1 LSIFKELDVL
11 RSEVSMFKRTSLLF
25 LRARGEQRQKG
36 GGVSDA
42 IYRGGVKSGIP
53 AG

>member
-1 LSIFKELDVL
+1 MFRVLNFEEKRGSHVPKEP
-11 RSEVSMFKRTSLLF
+11 RFFF
-25 LRARGEQRQKG
+25 LRAGSDER

-42 IYRGGVKSGIP
+42 IYRGGVKGGIP

>member
-1 LSIFKELDVL
+1 MS
-11 RSEVSMFKRTSLLF
+11 KRTSLLF
-25 LRARGEQRQKG
+25 FAHAAGATKK